1 LSSTAPAGRERRIV
15 ESPLGPQPMDDPAG
29 TPSGPSRAHPVRS
42 WPRHDQHRSIDEHR
56 QLIDPLASAP
66 ADAGSLIYAHVTAA
80 EDRALARAG
89 GAVAP

>member
-1 LSSTAPAGRERRIV
+1 MTQPARPRVRLALILSVRGR
-15 ESPLGPQPMDDPAG
+15 D
-29 TPSGPSRAHPVRS
+29 
-42 WPRHDQHRSIDEHR
+42 HDQHRSIDEHR
-56 QLIDPLASAP
+56 QLIEPLASAP